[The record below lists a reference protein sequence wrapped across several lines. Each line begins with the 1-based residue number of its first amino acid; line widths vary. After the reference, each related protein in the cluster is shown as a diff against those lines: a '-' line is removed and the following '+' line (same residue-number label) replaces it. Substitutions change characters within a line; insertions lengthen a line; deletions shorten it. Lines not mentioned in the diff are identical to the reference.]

1 MCTCIDVPASSSKE
15 EGGEKSEGD
24 GETEKEKSK
33 EDERLIITHI
43 PVLPPR

>member
-1 MCTCIDVPASSSKE
+1 MCTCIHVDVPSSK
-15 EGGEKSEGD
+15 EGGEKGEGD